1 MDRRQFGHGQAQPLD
16 DERSRRADPLVAA
29 LFDVGHTARNLHV
42 GGNQTAQLH
51 PLFERIH
58 LSDGPQID
66 TAVHRGTERR
76 VADQIGRI
84 GRRRKRIPGH
94 PEREFR
100 EVEFGLIRHAAGIG
114 DPDVDV
120 DAVHRLGQRRVL
132 ETAVAHLRPK
142 LERRK
147 RRAAHFAARPERHRK
162 FAAGRKIAEV
172 AGIEGRNERKHVLE
186 LHLVAAGRDIHG
198 HGVVFQL
205 HPAVE
210 TYLDGVQAQFVLR
223 EGKTAVSQI
232 GRNHRIQLR
241 FGAAEHRNT
250 ARNQPHA
257 LGRQPQ
263 VEVGLVGRHVA
274 PQAKRQRCGRE
285 AHARRIVLVTD
296 RRVADPEVADRK
308 AERRRFRIGG
318 GLLFALSLFRS
329 LHNVPVHP
337 AVGEFVRMKRRLR
350 KDDLRH
356 LKPLVAEKRHHIHD
370 HRNPLRGDDRIARK
384 RLLAHQR
391 QSLQIERSTGKMAQ
405 QADVQLLEIE
415 PRIEH
420 RIGLTLHNLGDLAP
434 QHHRR
439 HQSDHQHDGH
449 HDGRNLHEFFHHLSV
464 LKAKTVVSTS
474 SNPTLR

>member
-114 DPDVDV
+114 NPDVDV

-132 ETAVAHLRPK
+132 KAAVAHLRPEF
-142 LERRK
+142 ERRK

-162 FAAGRKIAEV
+162 FAAGRKIAEI
-172 AGIEGRNERKHVLE
+172 AGVEGRNERKHVLE
-186 LHLVAAGRDIHG
+186 LHLVAAGRDVHG

-210 TYLDGVQAQFVLR
+210 TDLDGVQAQFVLR
-223 EGKTAVSQI
+223 EGKAAVRQI

-241 FGAAEHRNT
+241 FGAAEHWNA

-274 PQAKRQRCGRE
+274 PQAK
-285 AHARRIVLVTD
+285 
-296 RRVADPEVADRK
+296 
-308 AERRRFRIGG
+308 
-318 GLLFALSLFRS
+318 
-329 LHNVPVHP
+329 
-337 AVGEFVRMKRRLR
+337 
-350 KDDLRH
+350 
-356 LKPLVAEKRHHIHD
+356 
-370 HRNPLRGDDRIARK
+370 
-384 RLLAHQR
+384 
-391 QSLQIERSTGKMAQ
+391 
-405 QADVQLLEIE
+405 
-415 PRIEH
+415 
-420 RIGLTLHNLGDLAP
+420 
-434 QHHRR
+434 
-439 HQSDHQHDGH
+439 
-449 HDGRNLHEFFHHLSV
+449 
-464 LKAKTVVSTS
+464 
-474 SNPTLR
+474 